1 MSDAK
6 YQGLQLLASTLK
18 ILAWVVGAVGFVSS
32 IFLGIAASSLV
43 PKMFMLLGGLL
54 FTAITTGVLL
64 AISEVI
70 YLFIDIAQD
79 IRKIAGKTSG
89 PGTGL

>member
-1 MSDAK
+1 MSDTK
-6 YQGLQLLASTLK
+6 YQGLQLIASTLK

-54 FTAITTGVLL
+54 VTAITTGVLL
-64 AISEVI
+64 ATSEVI
-70 YLFIDIAQD
+70 YLLIDVAQD
-79 IRKIAGKTSG
+79 LKKTAGENKG
-89 PGTGL
+89 PQTGL